1 MIKLLRVDHRLLHGQ
16 VAFSWTN
23 ALGTACTLIANDCV
37 PTDDIRKTTLKLS
50 KPNGVKLVIKTVD
63 DAIAAVNSGVTDKY
77 KLFIIVESIHD
88 AKRMVEG
95 CASIRQVNLGGTKKT
110 PDKKAISKFIFATE
124 QDVADI
130 RAMVQAGAEVELRQ
144 VPSDGKIKA
153 QDVI

>member
-1 MIKLLRVDHRLLHGQ
+1 MTINYTPRGVCSRAMQIEVEDNVIQNVKILGGCHGNLQAISRLLVGM
-16 VAFSWTN
+16 
-23 ALGTACTLIANDCV
+23 
-37 PTDDIRKTTLKLS
+37 
-50 KPNGVKLVIKTVD
+50 TVD

-144 VPSDGKIKA
+144 VPSDGKIRA